1 MSVDDLDWLPPDGVR
16 LTRHDLESVL
26 PALWSL
32 FDGTDPKEPNR
43 AHAMT
48 IAVVLARAIEREDG
62 DT

>member
-16 LTRHDLESVL
+16 LTRHDLELLL

-32 FDGTDPKEPNR
+32 FDGTDQDEPNR
-43 AHAMT
+43 AHSTT
-48 IAVVLARAIEREDG
+48 IILVLARAIEREDG